1 MTASNFSTYIER
13 NARFAATDAKD
24 HVPEI
29 PFIPSKQLYLITCI
43 DPRVEPAAIVGS
55 QLGEAIVARNIGG
68 RVTPA
73 LIKDLLWILHLHE
86 NLTPDAD
93 WFEIAV
99 IHHTDCGSGLLAR
112 DETAS
117 RLCLPWRMG
126 RRDRVGYGRPRSRKN
141 GRRGC
146 PEAARCSGASAHDRQ
161 RRDRRVRLRPQNGE
175 DHDGSRARLTP
186 TERSR
191 TRSKEGRIVTTSP
204 HCSGTSGSSPPASSG
219 SRRAVRRSWRT
230 ARCSPIRSRPADQGS
245 DQGVTGATGRPEGHT
260 SSTPTRPHGGDHEQH
275 RREHPR
281 REAASTCHARPE
293 ANSHERAAV

>member
-112 DETAS
+112 AELRAGYVSRGGWDDKTALDMAVLDPAKTVDEDVQKLHSAPELQPTI
-117 RLCLPWRMG
+117 G
-126 RRDRVGYGRPRSRKN
+126 NVKIGGYAYDLKTGKIMTVVEPAVISH
-141 GRRGC
+141 
-146 PEAARCSGASAHDRQ
+146 E
-161 RRDRRVRLRPQNGE
+161 
-175 DHDGSRARLTP
+175 
-186 TERSR
+186 
-191 TRSKEGRIVTTSP
+191 
-204 HCSGTSGSSPPASSG
+204 PPA
-219 SRRAVRRSWRT
+219 V
-230 ARCSPIRSRPADQGS
+230 
-245 DQGVTGATGRPEGHT
+245 
-260 SSTPTRPHGGDHEQH
+260 
-275 RREHPR
+275 
-281 REAASTCHARPE
+281 
-293 ANSHERAAV
+293 

>member
-24 HVPEI
+24 HVPKI

-43 DPRVEPAAIVGS
+43 DPRVEPAAVVGS

-112 DETAS
+112 DELRAGYVSRGGLDDKTALGMAVLDPAKTVAEDVEKLRS
-117 RLCLPWRMG
+117 ASELQPTIG
-126 RRDRVGYGRPRSRKN
+126 SVKIGGYVYDVKTGK
-141 GRRGC
+141 
-146 PEAARCSGASAHDRQ
+146 
-161 RRDRRVRLRPQNGE
+161 
-175 DHDGSRARLTP
+175 
-186 TERSR
+186 
-191 TRSKEGRIVTTSP
+191 ITTVVE
-204 HCSGTSGSSPPASSG
+204 PA
-219 SRRAVRRSWRT
+219 V
-230 ARCSPIRSRPADQGS
+230 IS
-245 DQGVTGATGRPEGHT
+245 D
-260 SSTPTRPHGGDHEQH
+260 
-275 RREHPR
+275 
-281 REAASTCHARPE
+281 
-293 ANSHERAAV
+293 ERAAV